1 MGLEM
6 GKNKNKMDGGLT
18 TLSSASDSNT
28 FVKLTVKMKDIVQRN
43 TKRKHQ
49 RNTNQA

>member
-18 TLSSASDSNT
+18 TLNGVSDSNT
-28 FVKLTVKMKDIVQRN
+28 VVKLTVKVKD
-43 TKRKHQ
+43 KHC
-49 RNTNQA
+49 